1 MNDEWYTNKE
11 LYELLHQLETDIA
24 ELHKEMAETKALIR
38 DYNNL
43 RCKVEDTAGKVNT
56 LMWITPVAIAA
67 TGLLI
72 SFLNFIIGR

>member
-1 MNDEWYTNKE
+1 MNEEWYTNKE
-11 LYELLHQLETDIA
+11 LFELLHKLENEMA
-24 ELHKEMAETKALIR
+24 GLRKEMSETRAIIR

-56 LMWITPVAIAA
+56 LMWITPIAVAA
-67 TGLLI
+67 TGLLL